1 MYRIRLYSFDELQ
14 RMQEWINNAIGDIE
28 PVYGILFRAIGG
40 DRVTVTPSVDIQDT
54 ADKIIII
61 ADVKYYE
68 L

>member
-1 MYRIRLYSFDELQ
+1 
-14 RMQEWINNAIGDIE
+14 MQEWINNAIGDIE